1 MPDKTGEKRRSDM
14 QGNTAIANILKMENT
29 DYLFCFPANTLIEA
43 AAIAGIEPI
52 MSRTERTTV
61 NMADGYTRVTNG
73 RKTGVVVT
81 QSGPGIENAFAG
93 IAHAYAE
100 STPVLILPGGTARDR
115 QGQSPDFD
123 AMGAYAGVTKWSD
136 QINHANRI
144 PEMMRRAY
152 TALRSGRGS
161 PVMVQVP
168 GDVASEEISEEQFDY
183 RPVKGYRSSGDPE
196 DVAAA
201 ARALL
206 AARDPLIYAGQGVLW
221 AEASSELVELAELT
235 NTPVMTT
242 NTGKSAF
249 PENHPLSVGTG
260 AGTMTR
266 MAREFLD
273 KADLVFGIGCSFT
286 TNLASVGIPQGK
298 TLVQCTVDIK
308 DLNKEEQLHHAV
320 VGDARLVIRQLIDE
334 VKKQTGEDGRRGDGS
349 VEAEIKRIKDEW
361 LADWMPLLTSDEA
374 PINPY
379 RVIWDMMHTVDRT
392 QTIVTHDSGHPRDQ
406 TIPFYEA
413 IVPRGYLGWGNS
425 SQLGYGLGIAMGA
438 KLGAPDK
445 LVINIMGDAAIGMAG
460 MDIETAVRHK
470 IPILT
475 LVLNNAVLSGYS
487 RNYPVAAE
495 RYAFTNLY
503 GEYAN
508 LAQSLGAHGE
518 RVEDPAEIVPA
529 INRAR
534 ERMSDGRPALIEF
547 MTKEENRLSRLPP
560 R

>member
-1 MPDKTGEKRRSDM
+1 M

-100 STPVLILPGGTARDR
+100 STPILILPGGTARDR

-123 AMGAYAGVTKWSD
+123 AMSAYSGVTKWSD
-136 QINHANRI
+136 QINHAHRI

-168 GDVASEEISEEQFDY
+168 GDVASEEISEELFDY
-183 RPVKGYRSSGDPE
+183 RTVKSYKSAGDAE

-201 ARALL
+201 VRALL
-206 AARDPLIYAGQGVLW
+206 AAQNPLIYAGQGVLW

-249 PENHPLSVGTG
+249 PENHALSVGTG
-260 AGTMTR
+260 AGTMTK

-286 TNLASVGIPQGK
+286 TNLASVGVPRGK
-298 TLVQCTVDIK
+298 TLVQCTVDVK
-308 DLNKEEQLHHAV
+308 DLNKEEQIHHAV
-320 VGDARLVIRQLIDE
+320 VGDAKLVIQQLIDE
-334 VKKQTGEDGRRGDGS
+334 VKKQAGADGRQGDGS
-349 VEAEIKRIKDEW
+349 VEAEIKRVKDEW
-361 LADWMPLLTSDEA
+361 LEEWMPLLTSDEV

-379 RVIWDMMHTVDRT
+379 RIIWDMMHTVDRT

-445 LVINIMGDAAIGMAG
+445 LVINIMGDAAIGMSG

-475 LVLNNAVLSGYS
+475 IVLNNAVLSGYS

-508 LAQSLGAHGE
+508 VAQSLGAHGE

-534 ERMSDGRPALIEF
+534 ERMADGRPALIEF

>member
-1 MPDKTGEKRRSDM
+1 
-14 QGNTAIANILKMENT
+14 
-29 DYLFCFPANTLIEA
+29 
-43 AAIAGIEPI
+43 
-52 MSRTERTTV
+52 
-61 NMADGYTRVTNG
+61 
-73 RKTGVVVT
+73 
-81 QSGPGIENAFAG
+81 
-93 IAHAYAE
+93 
-100 STPVLILPGGTARDR
+100 
-115 QGQSPDFD
+115 
-123 AMGAYAGVTKWSD
+123 
-136 QINHANRI
+136 
-144 PEMMRRAY
+144 
-152 TALRSGRGS
+152 
-161 PVMVQVP
+161 MVQVP
-168 GDVASEEISEEQFDY
+168 GDVASEEISEELFDY
-183 RPVKGYRSSGDPE
+183 RTVKGYKSAGDAE

-201 ARALL
+201 VRALL
-206 AARDPLIYAGQGVLW
+206 AAQNPLIYAGQGVLW

-249 PENHPLSVGTG
+249 PENHALSVGTG
-260 AGTMTR
+260 AGTMTK

-286 TNLASVGIPQGK
+286 TNLASVGVPRGK
-298 TLVQCTVDIK
+298 TLVQCTVDVK
-308 DLNKEEQLHHAV
+308 DLNKEEQIHHAV
-320 VGDARLVIRQLIDE
+320 VGDAKLVIQQLIDE
-334 VKKQTGEDGRRGDGS
+334 VKKQAGADGRRGDGS
-349 VEAEIKRIKDEW
+349 VEAEIKRVKDEW
-361 LADWMPLLTSDEA
+361 LEEWMPLLTSDEV

-379 RVIWDMMHTVDRT
+379 RIIWDMMHTVDRT

-475 LVLNNAVLSGYS
+475 IVLNNAVLSGYS

-534 ERMSDGRPALIEF
+534 ERMADGRPALIEF

>member
-1 MPDKTGEKRRSDM
+1 M

-100 STPVLILPGGTARDR
+100 STPILILPGGTARDR

-123 AMGAYAGVTKWSD
+123 AMSAYAGVTKWSD
-136 QINHANRI
+136 QINHAHRI

-168 GDVASEEISEEQFDY
+168 GDVGSEEISEELFDY
-183 RPVKGYRSSGDPE
+183 RTVKSYKSAGDAE

-201 ARALL
+201 VRALL
-206 AARDPLIYAGQGVLW
+206 AAQNPLIYAGQGVLW

-249 PENHPLSVGTG
+249 PENHALSVGTG
-260 AGTMTR
+260 AGTMTK

-286 TNLASVGIPQGK
+286 TNLASVGVPRGK
-298 TLVQCTVDIK
+298 TLVQCTVDVK
-308 DLNKEEQLHHAV
+308 DLNKEEQIHHAV
-320 VGDARLVIRQLIDE
+320 VGDAKLVIQQLIDE
-334 VKKQTGEDGRRGDGS
+334 VKKQAGADGRRGDGS
-349 VEAEIKRIKDEW
+349 VEAEIKRVKDEW
-361 LADWMPLLTSDEA
+361 LEEWMPLLTSDEV

-379 RVIWDMMHTVDRT
+379 RIIWDMMHTVDRT

-475 LVLNNAVLSGYS
+475 IVLNNAVLSGYS

-518 RVEDPAEIVPA
+518 RVEDPGEIVPA

-534 ERMSDGRPALIEF
+534 ERMADGRPALIEF

>member
-1 MPDKTGEKRRSDM
+1 M

-100 STPVLILPGGTARDR
+100 STPILILPGGTARDR

-123 AMGAYAGVTKWSD
+123 AMSAYAGVTKWSD
-136 QINHANRI
+136 QINHAHRI

-168 GDVASEEISEEQFDY
+168 GDVGSEEISEELFDY
-183 RPVKGYRSSGDPE
+183 RTVKSYKSAGDAE

-201 ARALL
+201 VRALL
-206 AARDPLIYAGQGVLW
+206 AAQNPLIYAGQGVLW

-249 PENHPLSVGTG
+249 PENHPLALGVG
-260 AGTMTR
+260 AGTMTKMVR
-266 MAREFLD
+266 HFLD
-273 KADLVFGIGCSFT
+273 KADLVFGIGASFT
-286 TNLASVGIPQGK
+286 TNLASIGVPPGK
-298 TLVQCTVDIK
+298 TLVQCTVDDR
-308 DLNKEEQLHHAV
+308 DLNKEQQLHHGI
-320 VGDARLVIRQLIDE
+320 VGDAKLVLQQLIEE
-334 VKKQTGEDGRRGDGS
+334 VRKQVGPDGKGDDGS
-349 VEAEIKRIKDEW
+349 VTAEVKRVKDEW
-361 LADWMPLLTSDEA
+361 LAEWLPLLTSDEA

-379 RVIWDMMHTVDRT
+379 RVIWDLMHTVDRT

-445 LVINIMGDAAIGMAG
+445 LVVNIMGDAAIGMAG
-460 MDIETAVRHK
+460 MDIETAVRHQ

-475 LVLNNAVLSGYS
+475 IVLNNHVLSGYS

-495 RYAFTNLY
+495 RFGFTNLY
-503 GEYAN
+503 GDYAN
-508 LAQSLGAHGE
+508 LAESLGGYGE
-518 RVEDPAEIVPA
+518 RIEEPSEIIPA
-529 INRAR
+529 IKRAQ
-534 ERMSDGRPALIEF
+534 EVINTGRPALLEF
-547 MTKEENRLSRLPP
+547 MTKEENTLSRYPA

>member
-1 MPDKTGEKRRSDM
+1 M

-100 STPVLILPGGTARDR
+100 STPILILPGGTARDR

-123 AMGAYAGVTKWSD
+123 AMSAYAGVTKWSD
-136 QINHANRI
+136 QINHAHRI

-168 GDVASEEISEEQFDY
+168 GDVASEEISEELFDY
-183 RPVKGYRSSGDPE
+183 RTVKSYKSAGDAE

-201 ARALL
+201 VRALL
-206 AARDPLIYAGQGVLW
+206 AAQNPLIYAGQGVLW

-249 PENHPLSVGTG
+249 PENHALSVGTG
-260 AGTMTR
+260 AGTMTK

-286 TNLASVGIPQGK
+286 TNLASVGIPRGK
-298 TLVQCTVDIK
+298 TLVQCTVDVK
-308 DLNKEEQLHHAV
+308 DLNKEEQIHHAV
-320 VGDARLVIRQLIDE
+320 VGDAKLVIQQLIDE
-334 VKKQTGEDGRRGDGS
+334 VKKQAGADGRRGDGS
-349 VEAEIKRIKDEW
+349 VEAEIKRVKDEW
-361 LADWMPLLTSDEA
+361 LEEWMPLLTSDEV

-379 RVIWDMMHTVDRT
+379 RIIWDMMHTVDRT

-475 LVLNNAVLSGYS
+475 IVLNNAVLSGYS

-534 ERMSDGRPALIEF
+534 ERMADGRPALIEF

>member
-1 MPDKTGEKRRSDM
+1 M

-100 STPVLILPGGTARDR
+100 STPILILPGGTARDR

-123 AMGAYAGVTKWSD
+123 AMSAYAGVTKWSD
-136 QINHANRI
+136 QINHAHRI

-168 GDVASEEISEEQFDY
+168 GDVASEEISEELFDY
-183 RPVKGYRSSGDPE
+183 RTVKSYKSAGDAE

-201 ARALL
+201 VRALL
-206 AARDPLIYAGQGVLW
+206 AAQNPLIYAGQGVLW

-249 PENHPLSVGTG
+249 PENHALSVGTG
-260 AGTMTR
+260 AGTMTK

-286 TNLASVGIPQGK
+286 TNLASVGVPRGK
-298 TLVQCTVDIK
+298 TLVQCTVDVK
-308 DLNKEEQLHHAV
+308 DLNKEEQIHHAV
-320 VGDARLVIRQLIDE
+320 VGDAKLVIQQLIDE
-334 VKKQTGEDGRRGDGS
+334 VKKQAGADGRRGDGS
-349 VEAEIKRIKDEW
+349 VEAEIKRVKDEW
-361 LADWMPLLTSDEA
+361 LEEWMPLLTSDEV

-379 RVIWDMMHTVDRT
+379 RIIWDMMHTVDRT

-445 LVINIMGDAAIGMAG
+445 LVINIMGDAAIGMSG

-475 LVLNNAVLSGYS
+475 IVLNNAVLSGYS

-534 ERMSDGRPALIEF
+534 ERMADGRPALIEF

>member
-1 MPDKTGEKRRSDM
+1 M

-123 AMGAYAGVTKWSD
+123 AMSAYAGVTKWSD

-183 RPVKGYRSSGDPE
+183 RPVKGYRSAGDPE
-196 DVAAA
+196 DVEAAV
-201 ARALL
+201 RALL

-286 TNLASVGIPQGK
+286 TNLASVGVPQGK

-320 VGDARLVIRQLIDE
+320 VGDAKLVIRQLIDE
-334 VKKQTGEDGRRGDGS
+334 VKKQAGNDGRRGDGS

-361 LADWMPLLTSDEA
+361 LAEWMPLLTSDEV

-438 KLGAPDK
+438 KLGAPGK
-445 LVINIMGDAAIGMAG
+445 LVVNIMGDAAIGMAG

>member
-1 MPDKTGEKRRSDM
+1 M

-100 STPVLILPGGTARDR
+100 STPILILPGGTARDR

-123 AMGAYAGVTKWSD
+123 AMSAYAGVTKWSD
-136 QINHANRI
+136 QINHAHRI

-168 GDVASEEISEEQFDY
+168 GDVASEEISEELFDY
-183 RPVKGYRSSGDPE
+183 RTVKSYKSAGDAE

-201 ARALL
+201 VRALL
-206 AARDPLIYAGQGVLW
+206 AAQNPLIYAGQGVLW
-221 AEASSELVELAELT
+221 AEASSELLELAELT

-249 PENHPLSVGTG
+249 PENHALSVGTG
-260 AGTMTR
+260 AGTMTK

-286 TNLASVGIPQGK
+286 TNLASVGIPRGK
-298 TLVQCTVDIK
+298 TLVQCTVDVK
-308 DLNKEEQLHHAV
+308 DLNKEEQIHHAV
-320 VGDARLVIRQLIDE
+320 VGDAKLVIQQLIDE
-334 VKKQTGEDGRRGDGS
+334 VKKQAGADGRRGDGS
-349 VEAEIKRIKDEW
+349 VEAEIKRVKDEW
-361 LADWMPLLTSDEA
+361 LEEWMPLLTSDEV

-379 RVIWDMMHTVDRT
+379 RIIWDMMHTVDRT

-475 LVLNNAVLSGYS
+475 IVLNNAVLSGYS

-534 ERMSDGRPALIEF
+534 ERMADGRPALIEF